1 MSRLAR
7 DDDPDRLYTLT
18 GGRSRA
24 GSDVFDLVTL
34 VVSESEPTPGMQSEH
49 ARILRMCRYPV
60 AVVEISAEL
69 GLPVSIVKILLSDLL
84 DSGRITAR
92 HPNTTTRR
100 ASTTGST
107 GTTGS
112 TDTIGTTSATGTT
125 SAGAAGDLPDPQ
137 LLEQVLVGLRN
148 L

>member
-1 MSRLAR
+1 MSRPAR

-34 VVSESEPTPGMQSEH
+34 VVTESEPTPGMQSEH
-49 ARILRMCRYPV
+49 ARILRMCRYPM
-60 AVVEISAEL
+60 AVVEVAAGL
-69 GLPVSIVKILLSDLL
+69 GLPVSITKILLGDLL
-84 DSGRITAR
+84 ASGRITAR
-92 HPNTTTRR
+92 HPRTTTGGSRGSGR
-100 ASTTGST
+100 A
-107 GTTGS
+107 
-112 TDTIGTTSATGTT
+112 DPLR
-125 SAGAAGDLPDPQ
+125 AAPEAADLPDPQ